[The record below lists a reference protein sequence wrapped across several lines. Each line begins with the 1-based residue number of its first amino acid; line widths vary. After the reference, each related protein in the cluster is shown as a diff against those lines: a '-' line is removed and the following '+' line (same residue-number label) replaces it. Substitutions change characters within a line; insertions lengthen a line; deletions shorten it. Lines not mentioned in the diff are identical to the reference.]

1 MDLGLTGKVAVVT
14 GASKEIGLAIA
25 RTLAEEGVT
34 VVAGAR
40 SGSKELDELTRSH
53 DVRSFEVDPT
63 TPDGPAALVAA
74 ASDGLGHIDI
84 LVNNVGAV
92 RPRLADLV
100 TLVAADRLGNLTG
113 SNIVIDG
120 GLIQTL

>member
-1 MDLGLTGKVAVVT
+1 MGLGLTGKAAVVT
-14 GASKEIGLAIA
+14 GASKGIGLAIA

-40 SGSKELDELTRSH
+40 SGS
-53 DVRSFEVDPT
+53 
-63 TPDGPAALVAA
+63 
-74 ASDGLGHIDI
+74 IDI

-100 TLVAADRLGNLTG
+100 TLLAADRLGNLTG